1 METRQTL
8 NATVVTLLLLTVP
21 VGAAQFGTDTR
32 TTANEPPRPEAGLDR
47 TVTVGTTVFLDAG
60 GSTDP
65 DGTIVAYEWTVTPPD
80 GQERQLSTTGP
91 LAQFT
96 PQTTGR
102 HAVRVV
108 VTDDDGATRTDTA
121 FLRAVLPPETATPTA
136 TATPQSTQPPTP
148 TPTTPPTTDQPAEQ
162 PPAGA
167 TPTETATPTPAP
179 SLLPGG
185 GGGGLLPSGPALPA
199 PGWNASGPPSDRKR
213 LLPAD
218 RADPHGLSVVRD
230 DGGVRDAAVCR
241 L

>member
-1 METRQTL
+1 METRRTL
-8 NATVVTLLLLTVP
+8 SATVVTLLLLAVP
-21 VGAAQFGTDTR
+21 VGAVQFGVDAR
-32 TTANEPPRPEAGLDR
+32 ATANEPPRPEAGLDR
-47 TVTVGTTVFLDAG
+47 TVTVGTTVYLDAG

-65 DGTIVAYEWTVTPPD
+65 DGAVVDYLWTVTPPD
-80 GQERQLSTTGP
+80 GQERQLSATGP

-96 PQTTGR
+96 PQTTGQ

-148 TPTTPPTTDQPAEQ
+148 TATTPPTTDQPAEQ

-185 GGGGLLPSGPALPA
+185 GGGLLPSGPALPGS
-199 PGWNASGPPSDRKR
+199 GWNASGSPPDGKR
-213 LLPAD
+213 LLPAG
-218 RADPHGLSVVRD
+218 RPGLHGLSVVRD
-230 DGGVRDAAVCR
+230 DDGVRDAAVCR